1 MRRPHSAACV
11 LATALALFLLGG
23 ADATVVTTCRAA
35 ASSDARVD
43 YRFCVAEL
51 GKHRESPDADVWGLA
66 KVAALTGVNNADDA
80 VYDIKAML
88 RPSSKAAAARAPPR
102 AALAQCQ
109 KLYDAVGF
117 AFAEATDAINSRDY
131 AAGKAKVARAVSLTR
146 QCDAAMAR
154 AGAVPSPL
162 TQYSS
167 YSVKIAAV
175 CTAITSLIK

>member
-1 MRRPHSAACV
+1 MGKCNTGECS
-11 LATALALFLLGG
+11 
-23 ADATVVTTCRAA
+23 VTTDCNAPRSPTCRRA
-35 ASSDARVD
+35 
-43 YRFCVAEL
+43 F
-51 GKHRESPDADVWGLA
+51 H
-66 KVAALTGVNNADDA
+66 
-80 VYDIKAML
+80 
-88 RPSSKAAAARAPPR
+88 SKAV